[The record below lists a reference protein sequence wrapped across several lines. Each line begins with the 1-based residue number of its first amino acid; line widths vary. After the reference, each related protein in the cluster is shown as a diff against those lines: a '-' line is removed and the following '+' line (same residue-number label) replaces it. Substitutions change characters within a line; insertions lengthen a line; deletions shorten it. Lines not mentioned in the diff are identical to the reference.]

1 MWSPIDIVSASS
13 GEYDKRYGFIYVDKN
28 NDGQGTMERS
38 KKKSFD
44 WYKHVIETNGA
55 EL

>member
-1 MWSPIDIVSASS
+1 MLKMALQRGVKDP
-13 GEYDKRYGFIYVDKN
+13 DKRYGFIYVNKN
-28 NDGQGTMERS
+28 NAGEGDLSRS

-44 WYKHVIETNGA
+44 WYKHVIETNGE